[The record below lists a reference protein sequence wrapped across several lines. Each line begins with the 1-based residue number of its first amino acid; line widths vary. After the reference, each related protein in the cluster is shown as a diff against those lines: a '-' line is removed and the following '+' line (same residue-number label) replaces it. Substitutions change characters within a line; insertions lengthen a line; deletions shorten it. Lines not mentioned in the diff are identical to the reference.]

1 MPKLFRREILRQ
13 SAAVSDDN
21 LITASAF
28 AALEF
33 SYEVFKRTGVKK
45 AQTAEAGRTIWKVGA
60 VFCSIDGVIKI
71 DTLIAP

>member
-45 AQTAEAGRTIWKVGA
+45 AQTAEAWYQLYKTRNAGCFAALMESLK
-60 VFCSIDGVIKI
+60 
-71 DTLIAP
+71 